1 MKRQYKAA
9 VIGAGNI
16 AAVFDDPQSK
26 DVLTHA
32 HAYSLHPGFKL
43 CGFADLDE
51 EKAKTAAKRW
61 GGRAYSS
68 VADLVEH
75 EHPEVISVCTPDET
89 HAEVVKQLEGKNILG
104 GILEKPLAAGLIDA
118 KAIAASSLVKKGK
131 FIVNYSR
138 LFVPEF
144 QMLRQD
150 YRQGA
155 YGRLIAATGYYG
167 KGLLHNGSH
176 MTSLLHWLFGNMKV
190 VKKLFSI
197 NDFTNNDPSVS
208 AVLQFS
214 AGAEGVL
221 HIIDSRLYTMFE
233 LDLLFEKARV
243 RMVESGHKLE
253 IYGLEKSK
261 RYIGYTMMNLQ
272 ETITTSLG
280 RSLSFGVENLYNW
293 LEGSQLPVSTVDE
306 ALTVQKICQD
316 ITLSK

>member
-1 MKRQYKAA
+1 MARSYKTA

-16 AAVFDDPQSK
+16 AALFDDPRDK

-43 CGFADLDE
+43 CGFADVDE
-51 EKAKTAAKRW
+51 EKAKTAAERW
-61 GGRAYSS
+61 GGRSYASI
-68 VADLVEH
+68 ADLVEQ
-75 EHPEVISVCTPDET
+75 EHPEVISVCTPDGT
-89 HAEVVKQLEGKNILG
+89 HAEVVRQLEGKNILG
-104 GILEKPLAAGLIDA
+104 GILEKPLAVGLVDA
-118 KAIAASSLVKKGK
+118 SAIAASSLVKKGK

-144 QMLRQD
+144 QKLKQD

-176 MTSLLHWLFGNMKV
+176 VISLLSWLFGNIKV
-190 VKKLFSI
+190 VKKFSSV

-208 AVLQFS
+208 AVLRFS
-214 AGAEGVL
+214 TGAEGVL
-221 HIIDSRLYTMFE
+221 HAIDSRLYTMFE
-233 LDLLFEKARV
+233 LDLVFEKARL
-243 RMVESGHKLE
+243 RMIDSGHKLE

-280 RSLSFGVENLYNW
+280 QSLSFAVENLYAW
-293 LEGSQLPVSTVDE
+293 LEGSQPPLSTVQE
-306 ALTVQKICQD
+306 ALTAQKICQD
-316 ITLSK
+316 IILSK